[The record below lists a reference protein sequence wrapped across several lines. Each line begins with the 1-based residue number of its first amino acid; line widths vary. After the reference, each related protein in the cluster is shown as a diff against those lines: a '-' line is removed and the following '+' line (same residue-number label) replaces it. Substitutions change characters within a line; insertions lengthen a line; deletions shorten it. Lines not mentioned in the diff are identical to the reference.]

1 MEHFFNYRTR
11 VVSLVLIL
19 GTFEIQIPY
28 KTDPLSLHRLWPMV
42 ISIMMDD
49 RELLLRT
56 MVVTM

>member
-11 VVSLVLIL
+11 VVSLVLML
-19 GTFEIQIPY
+19 GAFEIQIPY
-28 KTDPLSLHRLWPMV
+28 KTDPLHRLWLMV